1 MIKAQRV
8 FAEEEAQDSASS
20 SSSFG
25 GGGGERSGSPSLP
38 PPPPLPVSAGVVSQS
53 IFVLVLRF
61 FGNAMIY
68 LKG

>member
-61 FGNAMIY
+61 GGN
-68 LKG
+68 KG

>member
-38 PPPPLPVSAGVVSQS
+38 PPPPLPVSAGVVSQP

-61 FGNAMIY
+61 LGHAII
-68 LKG
+68 